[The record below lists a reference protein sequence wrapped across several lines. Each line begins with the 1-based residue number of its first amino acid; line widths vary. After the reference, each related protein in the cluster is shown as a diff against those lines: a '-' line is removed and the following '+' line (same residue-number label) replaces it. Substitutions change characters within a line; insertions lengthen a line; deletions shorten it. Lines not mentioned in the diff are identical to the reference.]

1 MKIVTKQRK
10 PAKLTVPEQEERA
23 RHLQETIGST
33 INPPRYYNAESS
45 RHTAIT
51 RKLAMFIGAT
61 NVTLLDSEEFLVL
74 LPEMDRKY
82 HVPHL
87 KGVS

>member
-1 MKIVTKQRK
+1 MTKQRK

-51 RKLAMFIGAT
+51 RKLVMSI
-61 NVTLLDSEEFLVL
+61 
-74 LPEMDRKY
+74 PKMDRKY
-82 HVPHL
+82 HVPDL